1 VTPAAGASRHHAC
14 DRHLLPPPP
23 PRRRRTIAPEHSPRT
38 THPPDADHARTHI
51 YRAQNFTPKPGQQ
64 ARREIDVACSKGD
77 FAAAFA
83 AFDAAVDAG
92 DPLQPHS
99 FNVLLHLCSG
109 GTTGGN
115 YGKDDAASNND
126 VAAPQAKVVVP
137 SADAVHAE
145 RANAIFNKMVTLDI
159 PRTEMT
165 YTALA
170 RIEAATGEPRKALDI
185 AKRLID
191 ERLTPK
197 LRTFAPA
204 LHAFCIKGDIAG
216 ALETEAEITKAGIE
230 ISELEYAVLLTAYA
244 DASKWEDGL
253 ALLRRMREEIRSLA
267 PPLME
272 SVRGFFQSHPQWGVE
287 ESVNVDEATGAASSS
302 PSNSKMQLAA
312 IDLSPEDRAS
322 LLAGIG
328 KLAREREAK
337 SSFDGFVGWLNRRG
351 PLPYL
356 VDGANVGM
364 YNQNFQ
370 TSGFNFNQVE
380 KVMNALRPL
389 ARDTHGARRAACG
402 GGDAEP
408 TPEAAVKPK
417 EGGNG
422 ESKAEAEGNTE
433 ENTEEQTE
441 EMTEEQRNLDAGLTP
456 IGDIDITNLTKNPG
470 VNTPVNFLHVRRV
483 RGGPANHHRSKQ
495 LIDGWKRCGELFV
508 CPQGSNDDW
517 YWLYAAVASGN
528 DTFLVS
534 NDEMRDHAFQMLP
547 APRLF
552 AKWKERH
559 QVRFHMSAAN
569 GLEFYHPPPYTSCVQ
584 EGKGGDWWL
593 FPGDDGEW
601 TCAVKK

>member
-1 VTPAAGASRHHAC
+1 MMPAIGTCSHRRRPAADAPSRPNTPH
-14 DRHLLPPPP
+14 P
-23 PRRRRTIAPEHSPRT
+23 S

-115 YGKDDAASNND
+115 YGKDDAPTTNGD
-126 VAAPQAKVVVP
+126 APAPTAKVVVP

-244 DASKWEDGL
+244 DAARWEDGL

-389 ARDTHGARRAACG
+389 AKDTHGARRAACG
-402 GGDAEP
+402 EDAEP
-408 TPEAAVKPK
+408 TPEAAVEPK
-417 EGGNG
+417 EVGDG
-422 ESKAEAEGNTE
+422 ESKAEAC
-433 ENTEEQTE
+433 
-441 EMTEEQRNLDAGLTP
+441 LL
-456 IGDIDITNLTKNPG
+456 
-470 VNTPVNFLHVRRV
+470 
-483 RGGPANHHRSKQ
+483 
-495 LIDGWKRCGELFV
+495 
-508 CPQGSNDDW
+508 
-517 YWLYAAVASGN
+517 
-528 DTFLVS
+528 
-534 NDEMRDHAFQMLP
+534 
-547 APRLF
+547 
-552 AKWKERH
+552 
-559 QVRFHMSAAN
+559 
-569 GLEFYHPPPYTSCVQ
+569 YTSPSPR
-584 EGKGGDWWL
+584 DRSL
-593 FPGDDGEW
+593 SRMPSS
-601 TCAVKK
+601 A

>member
-1 VTPAAGASRHHAC
+1 MPAIGTCSHRRRPAADAPSRPNTHH
-14 DRHLLPPPP
+14 P
-23 PRRRRTIAPEHSPRT
+23 S
-38 THPPDADHARTHI
+38 THPPAADHARTHI
-51 YRAQNFTPKPGQQ
+51 YRAQKFTPKPGQQ

-216 ALETEAEITKAGIE
+216 ALETKAAITSAGIE

-244 DASKWEDGL
+244 DASRWEDGL

-272 SVRGFFQSHPQWGVE
+272 SVRSFFQSHPQWGVE

-302 PSNSKMQLAA
+302 PSDSKMQLAA

-402 GGDAEP
+402 GDAEP
-408 TPEAAVKPK
+408 EPEAAAKPK
-417 EGGNG
+417 EGGDGESKAEAEG

-433 ENTEEQTE
+433 ENMEENTE
-441 EMTEEQRNLDAGLTP
+441 EMTEEQRNLDAGLTS

-593 FPGDDGEW
+593 FPGDGGEW

>member
-1 VTPAAGASRHHAC
+1 MMPAIGTCSHRRRPAADAPSRPNTPH
-14 DRHLLPPPP
+14 P
-23 PRRRRTIAPEHSPRT
+23 S

-216 ALETEAEITKAGIE
+216 ALETEAEIT
-230 ISELEYAVLLTAYA
+230 
-244 DASKWEDGL
+244 
-253 ALLRRMREEIRSLA
+253 
-267 PPLME
+267 
-272 SVRGFFQSHPQWGVE
+272 
-287 ESVNVDEATGAASSS
+287 
-302 PSNSKMQLAA
+302 
-312 IDLSPEDRAS
+312 
-322 LLAGIG
+322 
-328 KLAREREAK
+328 
-337 SSFDGFVGWLNRRG
+337 
-351 PLPYL
+351 
-356 VDGANVGM
+356 
-364 YNQNFQ
+364 
-370 TSGFNFNQVE
+370 
-380 KVMNALRPL
+380 
-389 ARDTHGARRAACG
+389 
-402 GGDAEP
+402 
-408 TPEAAVKPK
+408 
-417 EGGNG
+417 
-422 ESKAEAEGNTE
+422 
-433 ENTEEQTE
+433 
-441 EMTEEQRNLDAGLTP
+441 
-456 IGDIDITNLTKNPG
+456 
-470 VNTPVNFLHVRRV
+470 
-483 RGGPANHHRSKQ
+483 
-495 LIDGWKRCGELFV
+495 
-508 CPQGSNDDW
+508 
-517 YWLYAAVASGN
+517 
-528 DTFLVS
+528 
-534 NDEMRDHAFQMLP
+534 
-547 APRLF
+547 
-552 AKWKERH
+552 
-559 QVRFHMSAAN
+559 
-569 GLEFYHPPPYTSCVQ
+569 
-584 EGKGGDWWL
+584 
-593 FPGDDGEW
+593 
-601 TCAVKK
+601 